1 VSWYCYTAFRGVY
14 RCDLVNWLGGKRA
27 LSGRENETLAEERW
41 SSAFGSGEATFY
53 EERRAGGG
61 EFADQIGWTGA
72 AWEVRSNAACEACQ
86 AKVVRLV
93 GWLAGCMA
101 GWLSSW

>member
-72 AWEVRSNAACEACQ
+72 AWEVRWEVFLFRASL
-86 AKVVRLV
+86 VVVFLSCRLI
-93 GWLAGCMA
+93 CFSMFT
-101 GWLSSW
+101 